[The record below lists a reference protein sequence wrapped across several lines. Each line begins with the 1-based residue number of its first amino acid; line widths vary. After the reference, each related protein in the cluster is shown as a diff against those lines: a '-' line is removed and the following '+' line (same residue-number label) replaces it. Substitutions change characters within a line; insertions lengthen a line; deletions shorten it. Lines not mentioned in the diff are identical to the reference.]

1 LLPRCVLPRHAT
13 GQWPEHIW
21 AIKPHSSWSDVFD
34 TRYYSVTNM
43 PDEQAPAA
51 LAPAE
56 DEVEQIRRRFAMA
69 WGEMGAAWGVAPSTA
84 AVQGYLLVHGGPVT
98 DAELQEALGLSHRA
112 IRLALA
118 DCEEWGIVRRASEPK
133 RSGKRGPAGRAWL
146 ALDDH
151 WEWFRRVIEARKIRE
166 GDPVIAILEQC
177 LVQAKKAG
185 DDEQAKDLQTRLASL
200 LEFVREF
207 DHALSAV
214 LRARTDAL
222 RKLFGVLAREDEKTL
237 DRLLTTLADVPD
249 DELVAAL
256 NAVARLPSGSVR
268 RLLNLAGRPA
278 VVRLLGGR

>member
-1 LLPRCVLPRHAT
+1 
-13 GQWPEHIW
+13 
-21 AIKPHSSWSDVFD
+21 
-34 TRYYSVTNM
+34 M
-43 PDEQAPAA
+43 PDERDPA
-51 LAPAE
+51 APAE
-56 DEVEQIRRRFAMA
+56 AAVEQIRRRFAIA
-69 WGEMGAAWGVAPSTA
+69 WGQMGAAWGVAPSTA

-151 WEWFRRVIEARKIRE
+151 WEWFRRVIEARKVRE

-177 LVQAKKAG
+177 LVEARSAG
-185 DDEQAKDLQTRLASL
+185 DDEPAQDLQMRLAAL
-200 LEFVREF
+200 LEFVRQF

-222 RKLFGVLAREDEKTL
+222 RKLFGALAKEEAQTL
-237 DRLLTTLADVPD
+237 DRLLTTLAEVPE
-249 DELVAAL
+249 DELVATL

-268 RLLNLAGRPA
+268 RLFKLAGRPA